1 MRVKPQ
7 IKKYVRFDSFNLL
20 TDQVPNKMFDIIF
33 CRNVMIYFDSQ
44 TKEKVV
50 NKLCTVLNNGGH
62 FIIGG
67 AESLNGLNHPL
78 TYLAPSVYRKK

>member
-1 MRVKPQ
+1 MRPTVKNLVQ
-7 IKKYVRFDSFNLL
+7 FDRFNLL
-20 TDQVPNKMFDIIF
+20 DSKMPQQVFDIIF

-50 NKLCTVLNNGGH
+50 RNLASVLKPKGY

-67 AESLNGLNHPL
+67 AESLNGLDHQFK
-78 TYLAPSVYRKK
+78 YVEPSVYMKY